1 MPGPHR
7 VFVYGSLLRGLH
19 NHHHLKTATLVK
31 EAART
36 TSAAY
41 VMVDSGHGYPF
52 ALVDAK
58 ARAGDARSALLG
70 ELYDVNDAVL
80 ASLDALEAH
89 PDWYRRSQVAI
100 EGEEAQ
106 AWVYLM
112 ELLLPLTGAVSLQVS
127 F

>member
-58 ARAGDARSALLG
+58 ARAGDARSALAAAAARARCDRSEPPRPG
-70 ELYDVNDAVL
+70 WRQSCRASGGTTAVFWR
-80 ASLDALEAH
+80 ET
-89 PDWYRRSQVAI
+89 RRACRILS
-100 EGEEAQ
+100 
-106 AWVYLM
+106 
-112 ELLLPLTGAVSLQVS
+112 
-127 F
+127 